1 MAKKFKLIFFI
12 AFFLWICYIIKTKV
26 LDLIVGNYLLGKK
39 IVKYENKLKALSQ
52 NSENEKKDIPIN
64 LFTLGSMY
72 YNNTHD
78 YEKAVEYFQKI
89 ISEYP
94 DCDFSE
100 LVQFMIGDCY
110 EKLGRIELA
119 VHEYKNYL
127 NKFPNGRQSDI
138 LKEKLKKLEGQPA

>member
-1 MAKKFKLIFFI
+1 LAKKFKLIFFI

>member
-39 IVKYENKLKALSQ
+39 IVKYENKLKALSEK
-52 NSENEKKDIPIN
+52 SENEKKDIPIN

-72 YNNTHD
+72 YDKTHD
-78 YEKAVEYFQKI
+78 YEKAVEYFHKI
-89 ISEYP
+89 ITEYP

-127 NKFPNGRQSDI
+127 GKYPDGGQAEA
-138 LKEKLKKLEGQPA
+138 LKEKLKKIEG

>member
-1 MAKKFKLIFFI
+1 MAKKLKLIFFI

-39 IVKYENKLKALSQ
+39 IVKYENKLKELSEKSD
-52 NSENEKKDIPIN
+52 NGKKDIPIN

-72 YNNTHD
+72 YDKTHD
-78 YEKAVEYFQKI
+78 FEKAIGYFQQI
-89 ISEYP
+89 ISEFP
-94 DCDFSE
+94 DCDFAE

-110 EKLGRIELA
+110 ERLGRIELA

-127 NKFPNGRQSDI
+127 QKYPNGKQAENLS
-138 LKEKLKKLEGQPA
+138 EKLKKIEGQPA

>member
-39 IVKYENKLKALSQ
+39 IVKYENKLKALSEK
-52 NSENEKKDIPIN
+52 SEKEKKDIPIN

-72 YNNTHD
+72 YDKTHD

-100 LVQFMIGDCY
+100 LVQLMIGDCY

-127 NKFPNGRQSDI
+127 SKYPNGRQSEV
-138 LKEKLKKLEGQPA
+138 LKEKLNKLEGQAA

>member
-1 MAKKFKLIFFI
+1 LAKKFKLIFFI

-39 IVKYENKLKALSQ
+39 IVKYENKLKALSEK
-52 NSENEKKDIPIN
+52 SENEKKDIPIN

-72 YNNTHD
+72 YDKTHD

-127 NKFPNGRQSDI
+127 DKYPNGRQSDI
-138 LKEKLKKLEGQPA
+138 LKEKLKKIEGQPA

>member
-39 IVKYENKLKALSQ
+39 IVKYENKLKELSEK
-52 NSENEKKDIPIN
+52 SEKEKKDIPIN

-72 YNNTHD
+72 FDKTHD
-78 YEKAVEYFQKI
+78 YEKAVEYFSKI

-94 DCDFSE
+94 DCDFAE

-110 EKLGRIELA
+110 EKMGRIELA

-127 NKFPNGRQSDI
+127 LKYPGGRQAQV
-138 LKEKLKKLEGQPA
+138 LVEKLKKIEEK

>member
-39 IVKYENKLKALSQ
+39 IVKYENKLKALSE

-127 NKFPNGRQSDI
+127 NKFPNGRQSEV

>member
-39 IVKYENKLKALSQ
+39 IVKYENKLKALSE

-110 EKLGRIELA
+110 EKIGRIELA

-127 NKFPNGRQSDI
+127 NKFPKGRQSDI